1 MTGNPMKHVLT
12 IAGSDSCGGAGIQA
26 DLKTFAAHG
35 VYGMSVITAVTAQ
48 NTRRILAVQEVSPE
62 VIAQQLEAIFT
73 DIPVHAVKIGMVSTM
88 DAILVIAS
96 QLQRFQPSHVVL
108 DTVMVSKSGYPLLGP
123 KAIGLLV
130 EKLLPIA
137 TLVTPNIPEAEL
149 ITGIPIHSLSDME
162 TAARKLFETGAA
174 GVLLKGGHATIDP
187 TDVLFDGNRFF
198 HFPGRRI
205 MTKNTHGTG
214 CTLSS
219 AIAANLAKN
228 DSLHTAVANAKAYV
242 TGCIAHALSIGK
254 GAGPLQHFYS
264 IYENAGKTL
273 PIIKD

>member
-1 MTGNPMKHVLT
+1 MKNALT
-12 IAGSDSCGGAGIQA
+12 IAGSDCCGGAGIQA

-48 NTRRILAVQEVSPE
+48 NTQRVIDVQDVSPL
-62 VIAQQLEAIFT
+62 IIRRQIEAVFT
-73 DIPVHAVKIGMVSTM
+73 DIPVHAVKIGMVSTVE
-88 DAILVIAS
+88 AILAISS
-96 QLQRFQPSHVVL
+96 QLNRFKPNHVVL

-130 EKLLPIA
+130 DELLPIA
-137 TLVTPNIPEAEL
+137 TLVTPNIPEAER
-149 ITGIPIHSLSDME
+149 ITGIDINSLPDME
-162 TAARKLFETGAA
+162 KAARRLFEMGAA
-174 GVLLKGGHATIDP
+174 SILLKGGHAAFDP
-187 TDVLFDGNRFF
+187 TDVLFDGIRYS

-228 DSLHTAVANAKAYV
+228 DALHPAVAKAKKYV
-242 TGCIAHALSIGK
+242 TLCIENALSIGK
-254 GAGPLQHFYS
+254 GAGPLHHFYA
-264 IYENAGKTL
+264 IDGKEW
-273 PIIKD
+273 DSFR